1 MAPSKYAATSNSCW
15 AETRSGESGRV
26 SSVGVKD
33 ANVSISRYSW
43 HDDFTIS
50 REHLRI
56 HCILYDPNTV
66 TDIAPFVYATDL
78 SANGTYLKK
87 SNPECT
93 RSQGRGI
100 LMGKNGTF
108 LLDDGDEL
116 QLSESVTLVY
126 QSLGEVKHCAL
137 TRTQQRE
144 RDLLSSRYLLTG
156 RLLGEGGYG
165 KVLIGIDQATQ
176 RQLACKV
183 VDFER
188 LYGQLPDLQI
198 PTNAGQWSPSQEFRQ
213 LPDKFQKCFRE
224 IDIIKDISH
233 PNIVHIQKMFW
244 SRSTIYMFQDLVTGG
259 DLFSYIDFK
268 RGKLPAI
275 ESAVIIRQVLLGVQH
290 LHDHDIVHRD
300 LKPDNILMTSLN
312 SGARVVITDFGHARF
327 LPNADTQRASN
338 KMKRMW
344 SVVGTL
350 EYTAPEVHQ
359 ANKTIPRHWGYSLT
373 VDMWSIGTI
382 TAALL
387 TGQTFFS
394 HRKDGAFEEDAQRV
408 VVGLA
413 AKCDLS
419 ILDDEDHPSWGP
431 IAPAPKDFVKRL
443 LVLDEDNRMSA
454 TEALGHIW
462 FTHAMMAREYE
473 AQYERSIRDWHPRCK
488 DNQLVEHISTIQM
501 TTVSSRV
508 SNDEPFA
515 KASSHFL
522 PHNQE
527 PYHDDLDDT
536 HQRAEHSQF
545 FDQYASPP
553 DPVSYENSYAGREA
567 PSFDKE
573 YDQSKVADRYDTGY
587 DCDSDRQRTNT
598 EHFSC
603 AELMHPTSRSRIS
616 RQGQLQRIST
626 SIRGEYFQREIIDL
640 DDLEGGAEELHDTTN
655 AVETS
660 PFNNDNAQSQ
670 RRSLPVSTIQVRTT
684 PSPDIEASGGVDQ
697 WWPHRYPLTQFHYD
711 TQAEPMTHDD
721 DLVVVPETPSESM
734 DEALKPTLTDMG
746 ASDCAHKHSLEEQHL
761 REAPIAQK
769 VNKNKKVYSRRR

>member
-1 MAPSKYAATSNSCW
+1 M
-15 AETRSGESGRV
+15 
-26 SSVGVKD
+26 
-33 ANVSISRYSW
+33 SISRYSW

-56 HCILYDPNTV
+56 HCILYDQNTV

-87 SNPECT
+87 NNSECT
-93 RSQGRGI
+93 GSQGRGI

-116 QLSESVTLVY
+116 QLSERVTLVY
-126 QSLGEVKHCAL
+126 QSLGEVKQCAL
-137 TRTQQRE
+137 TKTQQRE

-176 RQLACKV
+176 LQLACKV
-183 VDFER
+183 VDLER
-188 LYGQLPDLQI
+188 LYGRLPNLQI
-198 PTNAGQWSPSQEFRQ
+198 PSVVGQWSTSQEFRQ
-213 LPDKFQKCFRE
+213 LPDRFQKCFRE

-233 PNIVHIQKMFW
+233 PNIVHIQKVFW

-259 DLFSYIDFK
+259 DLFSYIDSK
-268 RGKLPAI
+268 RDKIPAI
-275 ESAVIIRQVLLGVQH
+275 ESAVIIRQVLLGVQY

-312 SGARVVITDFGHARF
+312 SGARIVITDFGHARF
-327 LPNADTQRASN
+327 LPNADTQRDLASN

-350 EYTAPEVHQ
+350 EYTAPEVHR
-359 ANKTIPRHWGYSLT
+359 ANKTIPREWGYSLT

-408 VVGLA
+408 IVGLA
-413 AKCDLS
+413 AECDLS
-419 ILDDEDHPSWGP
+419 ILDDEDHPSWGS

-443 LVLDEDNRMSA
+443 LVLNENDRMSA

-462 FTHAMMAREYE
+462 FTHPMMAREYE
-473 AQYERSIRDWHPRCK
+473 AQYERSVRDWHPRCK
-488 DNQLVEHISTIQM
+488 DNQLVEHISTFQM
-501 TTVSSRV
+501 TPGSSRMP
-508 SNDEPFA
+508 NDESFA
-515 KASSHFL
+515 TASSHFF
-522 PHNQE
+522 PHNQG
-527 PYHDDLDDT
+527 PNHDDLEDT
-536 HQRAEHSQF
+536 HQPAEHSQC
-545 FDQYASPP
+545 FDLYASQPE
-553 DPVSYENSYAGREA
+553 PVSQEISYAGSEA

-573 YDQSKVADRYDTGY
+573 YDQGIVADRYDAGY
-587 DCDSDRQRTNT
+587 DWISDRQRTDT
-598 EHFSC
+598 KHVLC
-603 AELMHPTSRSRIS
+603 AELMHQTSGSEIS
-616 RQGQLQRIST
+616 RQGQLQRVST
-626 SIRGEYFQREIIDL
+626 SIRGEYFQREIFDL

-655 AVETS
+655 AVEMS
-660 PFNNDNAQSQ
+660 SSNSDSAQSQ
-670 RRSLPVSTIQVRTT
+670 RRYHAVNAIQVRTT

-697 WWPHRYPLTQFHYD
+697 WWPHRYPPTQFHYD
-711 TQAEPMTHDD
+711 PQAEPITQDD
-721 DLVVVPETPSESM
+721 EFVVVPETPPESM
-734 DEALKPTLTDMG
+734 DEVSGPTLTNVD
-746 ASDCAHKHSLEEQHL
+746 ASDYPYKHYLQDQHL
-761 REAPIAQK
+761 REAPVAQK
-769 VNKNKKVYSRRR
+769 VNKKKKVYGRRR